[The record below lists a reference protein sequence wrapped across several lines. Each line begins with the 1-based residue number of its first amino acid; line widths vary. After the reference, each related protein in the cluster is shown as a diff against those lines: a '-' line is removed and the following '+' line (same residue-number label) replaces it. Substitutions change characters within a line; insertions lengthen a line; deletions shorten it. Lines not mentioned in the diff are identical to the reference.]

1 MSCSDAPDHT
11 ANQAP
16 AAILTACPGCDLLHE
31 ACSVSEGHH
40 LECSRCGSTVVKA
53 GKNSVDRVLA
63 FSIAG
68 LLLYAPAMLL
78 PLMTLNSIGMSVSG
92 NVLQTALGFFQGG
105 YHLVAIMVT
114 LTAVLLPLIKLS
126 IACLTALH
134 IRCNKRPFWLKKMF
148 RMLLHLDEWG
158 MTEVYLLA
166 ILVTLIKVHDMAS
179 IDYGIGFFSF
189 SALVL
194 LSVAASGSI
203 DKELFWTQIGNRNP
217 ASVDHPFQPGDI
229 QNEATARDHGLM
241 RCHDCGYLVRQT
253 RSSSE
258 EILCPRCDTTVHL
271 RKKHGV
277 QRTWALVVTSLI
289 LVVPANTLPIMQVDF
304 LGIPDRST
312 ILDGIIYFFK
322 EGSYGIG
329 LIIFLASIL
338 VPLFKIIG
346 LIIILTTIRSG
357 QDRFLKQKAA
367 MFRFIEFIGRWSML
381 DIFVI
386 ALLTVLVDFG
396 FFTSIHTAPGASFF
410 CMVVVCTMMAAIV
423 FDPRTMWD
431 RCRTKPITSGTYHH
445 E

>member
-1 MSCSDAPDHT
+1 M
-11 ANQAP
+11 
-16 AAILTACPGCDLLHE
+16 
-31 ACSVSEGHH
+31 
-40 LECSRCGSTVVKA
+40 VKA
-53 GKNSVDRVLA
+53 GNNSVDRVLA
-63 FSIAG
+63 FSAAG
-68 LLLYAPAMLL
+68 LFLYFPAMLL
-78 PLMTLNSIGMSVSG
+78 PLMTLTSIGMSVSG

-105 YHLVAIMVT
+105 YHLVAVMVT
-114 LTAVLLPLIKLS
+114 LTAVLLPLIKLT
-126 IACLTALH
+126 ITCLTALH
-134 IRCNKRPFWLKKMF
+134 IRLNKRPSWLKNVF

-158 MTEVYLLA
+158 MTEVYLLG

-179 IDYGIGFFSF
+179 IDYGIGFFCF

-194 LSVAASGSI
+194 LGVAASASI
-203 DKELFWTQIGNRNP
+203 DRELFWKQIGNHNL
-217 ASVDHPFQPGDI
+217 ASVDLSFPPGGFED
-229 QNEATARDHGLM
+229 EVTARDYGLM
-241 RCHDCGYLVRQT
+241 RCHDCGYLVGHT
-253 RSSSE
+253 KSTSKE
-258 EILCPRCDTTVHL
+258 VHCPRCDATVHL

-277 QRTWALVVTSLI
+277 QRTWALVLTSLI
-289 LVVPANTLPIMQVDF
+289 FIVPANTLPIMQVDF

-329 LIIFLASIL
+329 LIIFLASVL

-346 LIIILTTIRSG
+346 LVIILLTIRSG
-357 QDRFLKQKAA
+357 QDRFLKQKAG

-396 FFTSIHTAPGASFF
+396 FFTSVHTAPGASFF

-431 RCRTKPITSGTYHH
+431 RCRTETTTSGTYHN